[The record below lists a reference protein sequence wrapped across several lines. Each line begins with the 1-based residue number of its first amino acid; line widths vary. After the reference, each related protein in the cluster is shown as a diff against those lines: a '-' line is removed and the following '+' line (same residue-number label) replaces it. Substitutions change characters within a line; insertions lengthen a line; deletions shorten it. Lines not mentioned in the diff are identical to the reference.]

1 MYIGDTWAF
10 STQINIQNVF
20 NTILYSE
27 RVMYYLYSFLIETQ
41 RSAGSDSL
49 KKKPLVKNTYE
60 SKFYSF
66 SI

>member
-1 MYIGDTWAF
+1 MYTGDIWVF

-27 RVMYYLYSFLIETQ
+27 QVMYYLYTFLIETQ
-41 RSAGSDSL
+41 QSAGSDSL
-49 KKKPLVKNTYE
+49 KKKPLVKNTYV
-60 SKFYSF
+60 SKFDSF